1 VSPPGKPFQ
10 NPDKLIA
17 GVSVGVCFSGSAELV
32 QFAVPDNYHPVC
44 EYDSVDFMLDVT
56 VTERYDGLFHTLI
69 NYCDRILADTDLLA
83 RFQYFHVIR
92 ASLSALAVF
101 PSFGTS
107 LPDKSGGSKLRA
119 AGFRRFKEQRNRS
132 DLQMLQSPRPKR
144 HQRKTWPMERN
155 SLNEKYM

>member
-1 VSPPGKPFQ
+1 MSPPGKPFQ

-17 GVSVGVCFSGSAELV
+17 GVRACFSGSAELV

-92 ASLSALAVF
+92 ASLSVSAVF
-101 PSFGTS
+101 PSFGTG
-107 LPDKSGGSKLRA
+107 LPDNSGGSN
-119 AGFRRFKEQRNRS
+119 GQRGSGDSKNR
-132 DLQMLQSPRPKR
+132 
-144 HQRKTWPMERN
+144 
-155 SLNEKYM
+155 